1 MNKTYKLAI
10 VGATGLVGRTALKV
24 LEEKNLPIS
33 NYVFFASSN
42 SAGKEIVFQ
51 NKKYIVRELNEH
63 SFDDGFE
70 LDIEE
75 VKKDIDE
82 LVGQDGV
89 TFSGGD
95 PFYQVEACLE
105 LAKYIKSKKLNIWC
119 YTGFTYESL
128 MSLSNKN
135 PKIKEFIKTIDVL
148 IDGPFL
154 LEQKSLDCTFRGSKN
169 QRIIDTKE
177 SLKQKKVCLV
187 EKYYQEKKK
196 NNNKRGLY
204 V

>member
-1 MNKTYKLAI
+1 MKIRLATPVIMQDSI
-10 VGATGLVGRTALKV
+10 VDGEGIRAVIWTQGCAHKCPGCHNPQT
-24 LEEKNLPIS
+24 
-33 NYVFFASSN
+33 
-42 SAGKEIVFQ
+42 
-51 NKKYIVRELNEH
+51 H

-75 VKKDIDE
+75 VKEEIDE
-82 LVGQDGV
+82 LVGQDGI

-128 MSLSNKN
+128 ISLSKKD
-135 PKIKEFIKTIDVL
+135 PKIKEFIKMIDVL
-148 IDGPFL
+148 IDGPFI
-154 LEQKSLDCTFRGSKN
+154 LEQKSLDCAFRGSKN

-196 NNNKRGLY
+196 NNKRERLY

>member
-1 MNKTYKLAI
+1 MKIRLATPVLMPDSI
-10 VGATGLVGRTALKV
+10 VDGEGIRTVIWTQGCSHKCPGCH
-24 LEEKNLPIS
+24 NP
-33 NYVFFASSN
+33 
-42 SAGKEIVFQ
+42 Q
-51 NKKYIVRELNEH
+51 TH

-75 VKKDIDE
+75 VKQEIDE
-82 LVGQDGV
+82 LEGQDGI

-95 PFYQVEACLE
+95 PLYQVEACLE
-105 LAKYIKSKKLNIWC
+105 LAKYIKSKKMSIWC
-119 YTGFTYESL
+119 YTGFTYEAL
-128 MSLSNKN
+128 ISLSNNN
-135 PKIKEFIKTIDVL
+135 PNIKEFLKTIDVL
-148 IDGPFL
+148 IDGPFV

-177 SLKQKKVCLV
+177 SIKQKKVYLV

-196 NNNKRGLY
+196 NNKRERLY

>member
-1 MNKTYKLAI
+1 MKIRLATPVIQEDSI
-10 VGATGLVGRTALKV
+10 VDGEGIRAVIWTQGCAHKCPGCHNPQT
-24 LEEKNLPIS
+24 
-33 NYVFFASSN
+33 
-42 SAGKEIVFQ
+42 
-51 NKKYIVRELNEH
+51 H

-75 VKKDIDE
+75 VKQEIDA
-82 LVGQDGV
+82 LVGQDGI

-119 YTGFTYESL
+119 YTGFTYETL
-128 MSLSNKN
+128 ISLSKNN

-154 LEQKSLDCTFRGSKN
+154 LEQKSLDCAFRGSKN

-177 SLKQKKVCLV
+177 SLKQNKVCLV

-196 NNNKRGLY
+196 KNERRGLY

>member
-1 MNKTYKLAI
+1 MKIRLATPVIMQDSI
-10 VGATGLVGRTALKV
+10 VDGEGIRAVIWTQGCAHKCPGCHNPQT
-24 LEEKNLPIS
+24 
-33 NYVFFASSN
+33 
-42 SAGKEIVFQ
+42 
-51 NKKYIVRELNEH
+51 H

-75 VKKDIDE
+75 VKEEIDE

-119 YTGFTYESL
+119 YTGFTYEGL
-128 MSLSNKN
+128 ISLSRNN
-135 PKIKEFIKTIDVL
+135 PNIKEFIKTIDVL
-148 IDGPFL
+148 IDGPFI
-154 LEQKSLDCTFRGSKN
+154 LEQKSLDYAFRGSKN

-177 SLKQKKVCLV
+177 SIKQNKVCLV

-196 NNNKRGLY
+196 KNERRGLY

>member
-1 MNKTYKLAI
+1 MKIRLATPIIQEDSI
-10 VGATGLVGRTALKV
+10 VDGEGIRAVIWTQGCAHKCPGCHNPQT
-24 LEEKNLPIS
+24 
-33 NYVFFASSN
+33 
-42 SAGKEIVFQ
+42 
-51 NKKYIVRELNEH
+51 H

-75 VKKDIDE
+75 VKEEIDE

-105 LAKYIKSKKLNIWC
+105 LAKYIKSKKMNIWC

-128 MSLSNKN
+128 ISLSKNN
-135 PKIKEFIKTIDVL
+135 PKIKEFLKTIDVL
-148 IDGPFL
+148 IDGPFI
-154 LEQKSLDCTFRGSKN
+154 LEQKSLDCAFRGSKN
-169 QRIIDTKE
+169 QRIIDTRE
-177 SLKQKKVCLV
+177 SLKNKKVCLV
-187 EKYYQEKKK
+187 EKYYIEKKK
-196 NNNKRGLY
+196 NNKRERLY